1 MATFTAI
8 KGRGKGSG
16 AMGGVMQYV
25 QQKKKTLWEGQ
36 QLVTGYNCTSRTAY
50 LEMQMTKQRF
60 HKTDGRQY
68 YHFVQSFSEQDHLT
82 PQEAHAIGLEFAQK
96 QFPDFEV
103 IVATHV
109 DTDNLHNH
117 LVVNSVSYKTGMK
130 LHQNAADLQQH
141 RQVNDMIC
149 QAHGLNI
156 LPPAPKQVRQKRM
169 SSSEYR
175 AAAHGQSWK
184 FRLMNTIDECMRYAW
199 TKEDFISLMEGEGY
213 QVRWTDSRKAIT
225 YTTPDGLK
233 CRDDRLHD
241 EKYLKEA
248 MEREF
253 RIRAEIIPSGIKATE
268 HEAGTASPGSASN
281 AGGLGRVDGEIVG
294 NFPEDGAVEQQ
305 ILSESN
311 TEAEQRD
318 AGYSVGDEPEAGTG
332 WEEERAALLASQVL
346 SARDRV
352 AAGGCGGHD
361 AGRVAHDLVVLAKRV
376 EDMQQPEPVSI
387 PSGHIDKKRW
397 KELQRK
403 RLAAGHNPDDHVDEP
418 VWQQKM

>member
-50 LEMQMTKQRF
+50 LEMQMTKQQF
-60 HKTDGRQY
+60 HKTDRRQY
-68 YHFVQSFSEQDHLT
+68 YHFVQSFPEQDRLT

-141 RQVNDMIC
+141 RQVNDTIC
-149 QAHGLNI
+149 QAHGLSV

-169 SSSEYR
+169 SPGEYR
-175 AAAHGQSWK
+175 AAARGQSWK

-199 TKEDFISLMEGEGY
+199 TKEDFISLMESEGY
-213 QVRWTDSRKAIT
+213 QVRWTNSRKAIT
-225 YTTPDGLK
+225 YTTPDSLK

-241 EKYLKEA
+241 EKYLKEV

-253 RIRAEIIPSGIKATE
+253 RIRAEIILGGIETAE

-281 AGGLGRVDGEIVG
+281 AGGLGRVDGEAVG

-305 ILSESN
+305 ILSEPN

-318 AGYSVGDEPEAGTG
+318 VGYSMDDEPEAGTG
-332 WEEERAALLASQVL
+332 WEKERAALLASQVL
-346 SARDRV
+346 SAGNRM
-352 AAGGCGGHD
+352 AAGGRGSND
-361 AGRVAHDLVVLAKRV
+361 TGRVVHDLVVLAKRV

>member
-50 LEMQMTKQRF
+50 LEMRMTKQQF

-68 YHFVQSFSEQDHLT
+68 YHFVQSFPEQDRLT

-149 QAHGLNI
+149 QAHGLSV
-156 LPPAPKQVRQKRM
+156 LPPAPKRVRQKRM
-169 SSSEYR
+169 SPGEYR
-175 AAAHGQSWK
+175 AATRGQSWK

-199 TKEDFISLMEGEGY
+199 TKEDFISLMESEGY

-241 EKYLKEA
+241 EKYLKEV

-253 RIRAEIIPSGIKATE
+253 RIRTKIILGGIEATE
-268 HEAGTASPGSASN
+268 HEAGTASPGSASD

-305 ILSESN
+305 TLSEPN
-311 TEAEQRD
+311 RKAEQRD
-318 AGYSVGDEPEAGTG
+318 VESSMGDEPEAGTG

-346 SARDRV
+346 SAGDRV
-352 AAGGCGGHD
+352 AAGGRGGHD
-361 AGRVAHDLVVLAKRV
+361 AGRVVHDLVVLAKRV

>member
-25 QQKKKTLWEGQ
+25 QQEKKTLWEGQ
-36 QLVTGYNCTSRTAY
+36 QLVTGYNCTARTAY
-50 LEMQMTKQRF
+50 LEMQMTKQQF
-60 HKTDGRQY
+60 HKMEGRQY
-68 YHFVQSFSEQDHLT
+68 YHFVQSFPEQDHLT

-169 SSSEYR
+169 SPGEYR
-175 AAAHGQSWK
+175 AAARGQSWK

-199 TKEDFISLMEGEGY
+199 TKEDFISLMESEGY
-213 QVRWTDSRKAIT
+213 QVRWTNSRKAIT

-233 CRDDRLHD
+233 CRDNRLHD
-241 EKYLKEA
+241 KKYLKEA

-253 RIRAEIIPSGIKATE
+253 RIRAEIILGGIETAE

-281 AGGLGRVDGEIVG
+281 AGGLGRVDGEAVG

-305 ILSESN
+305 ILSEPN

-318 AGYSVGDEPEAGTG
+318 V
-332 WEEERAALLASQVL
+332 
-346 SARDRV
+346 
-352 AAGGCGGHD
+352 
-361 AGRVAHDLVVLAKRV
+361 
-376 EDMQQPEPVSI
+376 
-387 PSGHIDKKRW
+387 
-397 KELQRK
+397 
-403 RLAAGHNPDDHVDEP
+403 
-418 VWQQKM
+418 